1 MNLFEIKYKK
11 LLNLS
16 RKQRHLMKKVDK
28 WPNSDDRKRLYQINY
43 QIDQLLKQQEIE
55 DNCTIKLKQDK

>member
-1 MNLFEIKYKK
+1 MNLFEIKYNK
-11 LLNLS
+11 LLDLS
-16 RKQRHLMKKVDK
+16 RKQRYLMKKVDK

-55 DNCTIKLKQDK
+55 DNCTQKLKQDN